1 MSAADEAW
9 AIDWSGDARAARRRI
24 RLARAV
30 PGRLLEVR
38 GGLDRDEV
46 VAHVLDAATR
56 TRLVVGLDFS
66 FALPAWFARA
76 HGCDDVAALWD
87 LVAREGEAWLA
98 ACRPPFWGRGRTPR
112 PPADPDRPGWRVTE
126 TEVRDAGLRPTSTF
140 QIGGAGAVGT
150 GSVRGMPHLARLRTA
165 GASIWPFD
173 DAGPL
178 TVVEIY
184 PRLFTGPVV
193 KRSAPARRAAVAGDG
208 RVPATLV
215 EDVVAS
221 EDGFDAAL
229 SALAMAEHLVD
240 LGRLRAAS
248 PGSPPALEGALWRP
262 PEAVRAPRP

>member
-1 MSAADEAW
+1 MVAAEAW
-9 AIDWSGDARAARRRI
+9 AVDWSGDAQAARRRI

-38 GGLDRDEV
+38 GGLDREEV

-76 HGCDDVAALWD
+76 HECTDVEALWA
-87 LVAREGEAWLA
+87 LVARDGEGWLA
-98 ACRPPFWGRGRTPR
+98 ACLPPFWGRGRTPR
-112 PPADPDRPGWRVTE
+112 PPTDPARPGWRMTE
-126 TEVRDAGLRPTSTF
+126 TAVRAAGLRPSSTF

-150 GSVRGMPHLARLRTA
+150 GSLRGMPHLARMRAA

-193 KRSAPARRAAVAGDG
+193 KRSAPARRAAVAGDP
-208 RVPATLV
+208 RVPVALV

-221 EDGFDAAL
+221 EDAFDAAL
-229 SALAMAEHLVD
+229 SALVMAEHLGD
-240 LGRLRAAS
+240 LAGLRAAAPDS
-248 PGSPPALEGALWRP
+248 PAALEGALWRP
-262 PEAVRAPRP
+262 PEPGSR